1 MRENVQ
7 WGVACAANV
16 LIYADDL
23 YDAMLT
29 AVELIRGVLL

>member
-7 WGVACAANV
+7 WGAAFAANA
-16 LIYADDL
+16 LIYVDDL